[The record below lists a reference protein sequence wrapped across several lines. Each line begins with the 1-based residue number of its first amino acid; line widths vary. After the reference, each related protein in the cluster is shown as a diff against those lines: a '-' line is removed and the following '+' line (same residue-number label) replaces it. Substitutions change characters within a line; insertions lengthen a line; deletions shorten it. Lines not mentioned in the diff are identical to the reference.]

1 MHEVTTFR
9 RDVQTDGRHA
19 KVEFGASLEDDLARR
34 DFTINAIAFSPA
46 TGELRDPFHGQR
58 DLERRLV
65 RAVGTPD
72 ERMREDRLRALRGI
86 RFAARLGFTI
96 EPETWGAIVR
106 SAPHLGRLSRERV
119 KQEIEKT
126 VEQVTCPS
134 LAFAMWRSAGA
145 FPTSVPALAEQDEI
159 SFASADHIPVPGRTN
174 RVERVDARRSH
185 RILSMFLG
193 LPAQGVRSAL
203 HDLRFSNTDVRI
215 MTALAERW
223 LVLFG
228 PMSEVLLR
236 ESPDDATIRRWAA
249 TTGRTQL
256 GAFLRLAAARW
267 AAMRAAA
274 LPAPGSAR
282 VASSYRRALRIAY
295 RDPIELADLAVDG
308 EDLLRE
314 AIARG
319 PALGKILRALL
330 EWVVDD
336 PARNTRDELMRRAA
350 HLAREAERA
359 LGDAER

>member
-1 MHEVTTFR
+1 
-9 RDVQTDGRHA
+9 
-19 KVEFGASLEDDLARR
+19 
-34 DFTINAIAFSPA
+34 
-46 TGELRDPFHGQR
+46 
-58 DLERRLV
+58 
-65 RAVGTPD
+65 
-72 ERMREDRLRALRGI
+72 
-86 RFAARLGFTI
+86 
-96 EPETWGAIVR
+96 
-106 SAPHLGRLSRERV
+106 
-119 KQEIEKT
+119 
-126 VEQVTCPS
+126 
-134 LAFAMWRSAGA
+134 MWRSAGA

-159 SFASADHIPVPGRTN
+159 AFASADHIPVPGRTN

-193 LPAQGVRSAL
+193 LPAQRVRSAL

-274 LPAPGSAR
+274 LPAPGSGR
-282 VASSYRRALRIAY
+282 VASSYRRAVRIAY

-319 PALGKILRALL
+319 PTLGKILRALL

-359 LGDAER
+359 SGDAER